1 MLINSFKNLVL
12 TVHFPLRFFIFQ
24 FGEKIVKMQ
33 LEHADLI
40 VYFRLLFFYG
50 EISSFIGKAVA
61 FVPFI
66 N

>member
-1 MLINSFKNLVL
+1 M
-12 TVHFPLRFFIFQ
+12 HFPLRFFVFQ

-61 FVPFI
+61 FVPSI